1 MKRIYIILIS
11 LSMAVTFSLLN
22 TTVLADSPTEVKV
35 DKVIEHG
42 VDKYVI
48 ESYQIYNDLPVS
60 YKDDTRSHTKY
71 ARYLV
76 LTIEWTPGVDQEK
89 MLLVLENGA
98 SWSENINDSPRMEQ
112 TALNKLHLTVL
123 GKTGEKKFKKGKVY
137 RMRMG
142 YVIRP
147 NSGVK
152 YLVHDGKKMK
162 RFVLLKPKTKDGI
175 LVNK

>member
-1 MKRIYIILIS
+1 
-11 LSMAVTFSLLN
+11 
-22 TTVLADSPTEVKV
+22 
-35 DKVIEHG
+35 
-42 VDKYVI
+42 
-48 ESYQIYNDLPVS
+48 
-60 YKDDTRSHTKY
+60 
-71 ARYLV
+71 
-76 LTIEWTPGVDQEK
+76 

-152 YLVHDGKKMK
+152 YLVHDGKKNEEVCLAQTK
-162 RFVLLKPKTKDGI
+162 RLKDGI

>member
-11 LSMAVTFSLLN
+11 LSMAVIFSLLN

-42 VDKYVI
+42 VD
-48 ESYQIYNDLPVS
+48 
-60 YKDDTRSHTKY
+60 
-71 ARYLV
+71 
-76 LTIEWTPGVDQEK
+76 QEK

-98 SWSENINDSPRMEQ
+98 SWSENINDSPRIEQ

-123 GKTGEKKFKKGKVY
+123 GKNGEKKFKKGKVY

>member
-11 LSMAVTFSLLN
+11 LSMAVIFSLLN

-35 DKVIEHG
+35 DKVIEH
-42 VDKYVI
+42 
-48 ESYQIYNDLPVS
+48 
-60 YKDDTRSHTKY
+60 
-71 ARYLV
+71 
-76 LTIEWTPGVDQEK
+76 GVDQEK

>member
-11 LSMAVTFSLLN
+11 LSMAVIFSLLN

-42 VDKYVI
+42 VD
-48 ESYQIYNDLPVS
+48 
-60 YKDDTRSHTKY
+60 
-71 ARYLV
+71 
-76 LTIEWTPGVDQEK
+76 QEK

-98 SWSENINDSPRMEQ
+98 SWSENINDIPRMEQ

-123 GKTGEKKFKKGKVY
+123 VKTGEKKFKKGKVY